1 MLRNLNYSPAAGKRI
16 LGTPKSGV
24 PGAAIPATGQDGP
37 SFLYP
42 SLSLPADAS
51 REIRGWV
58 LTRPSA
64 GVLTTFENGAYEYDP
79 QGATGEQL
87 FTFQLYVDGVAT
99 GAPATVTFD
108 IGSGA
113 SVITGVA
120 ISPAVVTLAGGATQA
135 FSATVSGTGSPS
147 QAVTWS
153 ASAGTINPS
162 GLFTAPTATGA
173 IQTISITATSVQDTT
188 KAGIATAT
196 VSAALL
202 PGGYPVP
209 GDVRSGVKYG
219 ASGEFVGALTVG

>member
-153 ASAGTINPS
+153 ASAGTINAS